1 MVAVGKV
8 VPASRPRQR
17 RVSFHGCGHL
27 HTIPPS
33 SMVGKSVSRYGG
45 TGTGRLITTCLT
57 IDGIGSVRVSG
68 KEVDA
73 RRSKPAFTRLCLCAV
88 CAGRRREK
96 ERERESK
103 REEMWRDFP
112 FLLLS
117 SLLST
122 HCPLPL
128 CPLRQRDHRELCV
141 CTCGGSGSGYRGQAS
156 RVVVHTQQP

>member
-8 VPASRPRQR
+8 VPASHPRQR
-17 RVSFHGCGHL
+17 RVSFHGCDHL
-27 HTIPPS
+27 HTVPAWL
-33 SMVGKSVSRYGG
+33 VSRYGG

-96 ERERESK
+96 ERERERK
-103 REEMWRDFP
+103 CGETFP
-112 FLLLS
+112 S
-117 SLLST
+117 SS
-122 HCPLPL
+122 
-128 CPLRQRDHRELCV
+128 
-141 CTCGGSGSGYRGQAS
+141 
-156 RVVVHTQQP
+156 

>member
-68 KEVDA
+68 
-73 RRSKPAFTRLCLCAV
+73 
-88 CAGRRREK
+88 
-96 ERERESK
+96 
-103 REEMWRDFP
+103 
-112 FLLLS
+112 
-117 SLLST
+117 
-122 HCPLPL
+122 CP
-128 CPLRQRDHRELCV
+128 
-141 CTCGGSGSGYRGQAS
+141 SF
-156 RVVVHTQQP
+156 